1 MTTHTVRTTGSIA
14 IDERASEAEIDPTE
28 AAANQLI
35 GTMTA
40 KPALLINLKSLFT
53 RIVEEHEILI
63 IDQPSAALEEILHQM
78 LPAFRIK
85 ILPATDDLTVISDC
99 LAVAVLSVSGYRT
112 TLIYCIFLSP
122 GTSVIEVQ

>member
-1 MTTHTVRTTGSIA
+1 
-14 IDERASEAEIDPTE
+14 
-28 AAANQLI
+28 
-35 GTMTA
+35 MTA

-53 RIVEEHEILI
+53 RIVEQHEILVL
-63 IDQPSAALEEILHQM
+63 DQPSAALEEILHRM

-85 ILPATDDLTVISDC
+85 ILPATDDLTVIADC
-99 LAVAVLSVSGYRT
+99 LAVTVLSVSGYRT